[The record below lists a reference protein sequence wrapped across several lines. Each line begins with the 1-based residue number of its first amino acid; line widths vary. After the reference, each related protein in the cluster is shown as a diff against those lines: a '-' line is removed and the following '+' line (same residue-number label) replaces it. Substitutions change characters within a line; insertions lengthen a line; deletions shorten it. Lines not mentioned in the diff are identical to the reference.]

1 MASSVIAGSV
11 SAVLQTNHVVGTIV
25 TAGVYV
31 AKVDLGSLQN
41 GDEVE
46 LRFADVCSFSGTLS
60 VAYSASYAH
69 VQGTQ
74 IKVSPPVVVT
84 RSAQFMIKQVA
95 GVGRIFNFDV
105 VSI

>member
-11 SAVLQTNHVVGTIV
+11 IAVVNTNHIIGTIV
-25 TAGVYV
+25 TAGGYV
-31 AKVDLGSLQN
+31 AKFDLGSLQN

-46 LRFADVCSFSGTLS
+46 LRFADTCSAAGTLS
-60 VAYSASYAH
+60 VVYSASYAH

-74 IKVSPPVVVT
+74 IKTSPPVVVT
-84 RSAQFMIKQVA
+84 RSAQVMIKQIS
-95 GVGRIFNFDV
+95 GTSRTFNFDV